1 MLTAGL
7 LSPIK
12 AVAKLECQRRT
23 QLDRLY
29 QRVIDDLDKLLA
41 SKPRDCTLK
50 REQNSCY
57 EHDNGLSFRCIRG
70 GEYSTIRQA
79 KETVGQRRL
88 DLDTAQAAVVQAWGQ
103 LDAGAQI
110 IDSQAQVT
118 AAEVALAVCAKK
130 LASGSAPRSTFS
142 MRSRRW

>member
-1 MLTAGL
+1 
-7 LSPIK
+7 
-12 AVAKLECQRRT
+12 
-23 QLDRLY
+23 
-29 QRVIDDLDKLLA
+29 
-41 SKPRDCTLK
+41 
-50 REQNSCY
+50 
-57 EHDNGLSFRCIRG
+57 
-70 GEYSTIRQA
+70 
-79 KETVGQRRL
+79 VGQRRL

-130 LASGSAPRSTFS
+130 LASDSAPRSTFS